1 MNKSANFEKRN
12 DIMFYSNKIKKN
24 FFQKFLIKLIKL
36 HYKNCKS
43 YKKILDNINYKVS
56 NTKLSSIP
64 ALPVSLF
71 KKFDLYSVKPSS
83 VIKVLKS
90 SGTSGTA
97 PSKIFLDSFN
107 SKNQTWVLT
116 KIMEYILGK
125 KRLPMLIIDQDP
137 KGTSRSSYNARIA
150 AINGFSIF
158 GKNITYLLNEHNE
171 VDEKKIKI
179 FFEKYKDEKFIIFG
193 FTSLIYKY
201 LIEKNLNFITDKNFK
216 NGIII
221 HGGGWKKLLDKSI
234 SNKNFKESL
243 KSFYNITKVYNYYG
257 LIEQTGSIFVECPKC
272 SCFQSS
278 IYSDIFI
285 RDSNLEIIT
294 KNKKKGLLQVISL
307 LPTSYPGNSLLTE
320 DIAELRNDIKCKFCN
335 NGKKFII
342 YGRSK
347 NSEIR
352 GCANI

>member
-1 MNKSANFEKRN
+1 MGKMINFEKRN
-12 DIMFYSNKIKKN
+12 DIMFYSNKTKRN
-24 FFQKFLIKLIKL
+24 FFQKFLIKLIKF

-43 YKKILDNINYKVS
+43 YKKILDSINYSLS
-56 NTKLSSIP
+56 NSKLSGIP

-71 KKFDLYSVKPSS
+71 KKFDLYSVKHSNI
-83 VIKVLKS
+83 IKVLKS
-90 SGTSGTA
+90 SGTSGST
-97 PSKIFLDSFN
+97 PSKIYLDSFN

-116 KIMEYILGK
+116 KIVENIIGK
-125 KRLPMLIIDQDP
+125 KRLPMLIIDKDP
-137 KGTSRSSYNARIA
+137 KGISRSSYNARIA

-158 GKNITYLLNEHNE
+158 GKNITYLLNDKNE
-171 VDEKKIKI
+171 VDKQKLKT
-179 FFEKYKDEKFIIFG
+179 FFEKYKDEKFLIFG
-193 FTSLIYKY
+193 FTSLIFKY
-201 LIEKNLNFITDKNFK
+201 LIEKNLNFINDKNLR

-221 HGGGWKKLLDKSI
+221 HGGGWKKLSDKSI
-234 SNKNFKESL
+234 SNKNFKKSL
-243 KSFYNITKVYNYYG
+243 NSLYNISKVYNYYG
-257 LIEQTGSIFVECPKC
+257 LIEQTGSIFIECPKC

-294 KNKKKGLLQVISL
+294 KNKKKGFLQVISL

-335 NGKKFII
+335 SGKKFII
-342 YGRSK
+342 HGRSK